1 MHHFWRVIQLERV
14 EKLGAD
20 GVQIASRFVV
30 TEECDASDAY
40 KQAYIKATEDDVK
53 IIKSPVGMPGRA
65 INNKFL
71 ESLGGERD
79 PFKCFGC
86 LARCNPAEIP
96 YCITDRLIKAVRG
109 DVENGLI
116 FAGARA

>member
-40 KQAYIKATEDDVK
+40 KQAYIKATE
-53 IIKSPVGMPGRA
+53 MM
-65 INNKFL
+65 
-71 ESLGGERD
+71 
-79 PFKCFGC
+79 
-86 LARCNPAEIP
+86 
-96 YCITDRLIKAVRG
+96 
-109 DVENGLI
+109 
-116 FAGARA
+116 